1 MCVRQ
6 MTNYMVKRL
15 KEIQIKRNYKSLDLE
30 DFYDFLRIFLCFFMI
45 FIFFLW
51 VLLDNLHSN
60 DYKTP

>member
-30 DFYDFLRIFLCFFMI
+30 DFYDFLRIFFMI

>member
-1 MCVRQ
+1 MCVSQ

-30 DFYDFLRIFLCFFMI
+30 DFYDFLRIFLCFFII

-60 DYKTP
+60 NYKTL